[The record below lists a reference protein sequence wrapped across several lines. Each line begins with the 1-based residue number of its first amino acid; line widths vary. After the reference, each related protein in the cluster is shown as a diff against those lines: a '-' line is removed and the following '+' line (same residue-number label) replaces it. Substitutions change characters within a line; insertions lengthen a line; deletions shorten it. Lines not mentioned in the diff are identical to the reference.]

1 VPAVEPEPKV
11 PEPEISNQVAAE
23 PEPVQE
29 EAPAQLDQPMQEP
42 ESSFQVIE
50 QVEVEEVAPAVVE
63 EHVEPEPQPEPAA
76 QVDVPQIEEAA
87 PVEIVE
93 PIEVEKSDAV
103 AMNVDSEAVAE
114 RAE

>member
-29 EAPAQLDQPMQEP
+29 EAPAQPDQPMQEP

-63 EHVEPEPQPEPAA
+63 EHVEPEPAA

>member
-1 VPAVEPEPKV
+1 MPAAEPEPKV
-11 PEPEISNQVAAE
+11 PEPKISNQVAAE

-29 EAPAQLDQPMQEP
+29 EAPAQPDQPMQKP

-63 EHVEPEPQPEPAA
+63 EHVEPEPAA